1 MIGLYIALFENKVIL
16 TITIILVCIMLFIL
30 LFSLFTF
37 LLVFYSKSRKPTKEN
52 EYPLIKGKVYVP
64 YHKLMIDF
72 IKEVRKLNHF
82 DVEIKSY
89 DGLTLRGKYFKF
101 YENAPIE
108 IMLHGY
114 RGESERD
121 LSGGVFRAKKAFH
134 NVLLVDNRACGRSD
148 GHVITF
154 GIRES
159 MDLLKWIDFVIK
171 EIDKDAKIILTGIS
185 MGASTVLM
193 TSNKDLPSNVIGVLA
208 DCGYTTPKEIIKIVI
223 KKLHLPPF
231 LIYPFISIGARL
243 FGGFSL
249 NTTGAKGAV
258 KEAKVPIIF
267 FHGDNDNFV
276 PSYMSEENYN
286 NCISRKKLVL
296 VKGAGHG
303 LAYIIDEDNYIKEVI
318 DFFNK

>member
-1 MIGLYIALFENKVIL
+1 MESVIITLIEKEVIL
-16 TITIILVCIMLFIL
+16 TLIIILGALVVFTL

-37 LLVFYSKSRKPTKEN
+37 FLVFYSKSRIPTKEN

-64 YHKLMIDF
+64 YHKLMVDF
-72 IKEVRKLNHF
+72 IKEARKL
-82 DVEIKSY
+82 DYLDAKIKSH

-101 YENAPIE
+101 YDDAPIE

-121 LSGGVFRAKKAFH
+121 LSGGVFRAKKAYH
-134 NVLLVDNRACGRSD
+134 NVLIVDNRASGRSD

-159 MDLLKWIDFVIK
+159 LDLLKWIDFVIK

-193 TSNKDLPSNVIGVLA
+193 ASNKDLPNNVIGVLA
-208 DCGYTTPKEIIKIVI
+208 DCGYTTPKEIIKVVI

-249 NTTGAKGAV
+249 NTLGAKDTV
-258 KEAKVPIIF
+258 KEARVPIIF
-267 FHGDNDNFV
+267 FHGDNDDFV